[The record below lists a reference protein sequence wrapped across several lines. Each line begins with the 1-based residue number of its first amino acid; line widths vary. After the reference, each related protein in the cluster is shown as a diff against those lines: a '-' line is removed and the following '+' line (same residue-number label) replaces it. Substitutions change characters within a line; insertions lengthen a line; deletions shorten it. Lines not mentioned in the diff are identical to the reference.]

1 MRRATAAEFPRAFVD
16 RVQDGLARRDEA
28 AAMHQ
33 RLIAA
38 AAFTVMNMLVPF
50 GLAWAWVQWLSPT
63 VWTTLEAAAASPD
76 GGASA
81 VTVVGLVG
89 IIAWA
94 GVRAARTVRF
104 DQPRVAANR
113 WDALASLDQRAR
125 HEAAHAVTV
134 AAMGGAVVSLDIR
147 GSGNQGG
154 LCLAQLPDSM
164 PVVDSLW
171 AQLVLALAGN
181 TVDLAGG
188 HHDSGA
194 QSDMGCAMQAA
205 AGIISTGHRPAG
217 YDGPLTFDGLLSG
230 ARDQAGIILAVNTD
244 QLESIAARLVARPGA
259 RFTAR
264 HLPELEQVHH
274 VMDRFPT
281 RDAQL
286 ASSAVAHA

>member
-1 MRRATAAEFPRAFVD
+1 MRPHLRATAGDLLGRSRAGIARWQQAAVD
-16 RVQDGLARRDEA
+16 R
-28 AAMHQ
+28 Q
-33 RLIAA
+33 RLTSAA
-38 AAFTVMNMLVPF
+38 RFALMNVLVPF
-50 GLAWAWVQWLSPT
+50 GLAWAWVRWLSPT

-154 LCLAQLPDSM
+154 LCLAHLPDSM

-188 HHDSGA
+188 HHDFGA
-194 QSDMGCAMQAA
+194 QSDIGCAMQAA

-230 ARDQAGIILAVNTD
+230 ARDQSGIILAVNTD